1 MKFDDVLDEA
11 YYIINSYNVNLE
23 DPLFR
28 KSFRKTGHHET
39 KHRDKDVIKE
49 VEKTNKAKRN
59 KKFKRKKISR

>member
-28 KSFRKTGHHET
+28 KSFRKTGHREV
-39 KHRDKDVIKE
+39 KHKDKDKVKE
-49 VEKTNKAKRN
+49 AEKTNKTKRT
-59 KKFKRKKISR
+59 KRFKRRKVSR